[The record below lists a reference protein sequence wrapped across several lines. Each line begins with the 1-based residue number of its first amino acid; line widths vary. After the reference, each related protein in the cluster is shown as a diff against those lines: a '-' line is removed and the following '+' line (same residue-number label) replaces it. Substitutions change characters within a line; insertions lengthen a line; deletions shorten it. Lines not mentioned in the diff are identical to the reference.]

1 MTPGTSANIPSFF
14 ERELLL
20 AGDVPF
26 VERRDSLLAAARSFL
41 DYHREGCRRLHTGGA
56 SGTWVVEAITAMTDT
71 LMRNLYRCITAEWTA
86 EQRPCTALIAI
97 GGYGRGELNP
107 LSDIDLM
114 FFCGDR
120 NRDHAENVSQRM
132 LYLLWDLNLEVGYS
146 VRTARECINLAG
158 QDITIRTALLD
169 ARYLA
174 GDEDLFG
181 DFQGQVMQ
189 AVLARN
195 TQAFLDAKL
204 EEHKSRL
211 AKYGASIY
219 LLEPNIKESEGG
231 LRDLHT
237 AVWMARVKYKAASLR
252 ELVQKSVISEAEQDA
267 FNAAYDYLWRIRNE
281 LHYQSR
287 RKNDQLHFDKQEAIA
302 AFLGYADNR
311 KGRAVEQFMQ
321 DYYAHAGQVEH
332 LAASLISRVIR
343 QHERSAGIFG
353 AFRRRLVGKDFFTYD
368 GELKTTSK
376 KLFQERPAA
385 MMEAF
390 AHAGKLNVRL
400 SVELKGQIRQNLDL
414 INDRFRR
421 SRENSELF
429 LQILRTPGSI
439 ARILRD
445 MHHLAFLNRYIPE
458 FERIYCKVQHDAY
471 HIYTVDT
478 HTLFCVEELEKLWL
492 GEFRDSKPVY
502 SKVADEIEK
511 RELLMLA
518 VLFHDIG
525 KGEGKDHSN
534 RGADLIP
541 TIARRLNLNREDSQR
556 LEFLVRRHLDMA
568 HISQRRDLHDDRLI
582 NDFAQTMGMSE
593 NLRMLFLLTYADIR
607 GVGPDV
613 WSEWKGALLQE
624 LYEKTFD
631 VLERGDFYK
640 ELRSERIRN
649 RRRKVAAVLVD
660 EFGERAVRE
669 LLQAAGTRYL
679 LSHRSAEI
687 VEHMRLEL
695 QRGEATVAMSVND
708 DRALGYSQA
717 VISTLDV
724 PGLFSMIAGVLAA
737 NGINILGAQ
746 IYTRGNGAALDIL
759 HVNNPQGGI
768 IDNPAKWQRVH
779 EELQG
784 VIEGRLKVAKLVA
797 RRKES
802 GLLPQRPKPRYP
814 DKVEFDIDIS
824 REYTVI
830 DIFTHDRIGLLYR
843 ITRTLAELGL
853 YIYVAKISTK
863 VDQVADTFYVK
874 DIFGQKV
881 GKAEKL
887 DEIRSR
893 LLAVLAE

>member
-1 MTPGTSANIPSFF
+1 MTISANSETPSFF

-20 AGDVPF
+20 AGDVPY
-26 VERRDSLLAAARSFL
+26 EKRRASLLEAARGFL
-41 DYHREGCRRLHTGGA
+41 DYHREACHKLHREGE
-56 SGTWVVEAITAMTDT
+56 SGSRVVDAITAMTDT
-71 LMRNLYRCITAEWTA
+71 LMRNLFRCITAEWTA
-86 EQRPCTALIAI
+86 EQRPCTTLIAV

-146 VRTARECINLAG
+146 VRTARECVNLAG

-181 DFQGQVMQ
+181 EFQRQVLQ
-189 AVLARN
+189 AVMTKN
-195 TQAFLDAKL
+195 TQAFLDAKYD
-204 EEHKSRL
+204 EHRGRL

-237 AVWMARVKYKAASLR
+237 AIWMARVKFKCANLR
-252 ELVQKSVISEAEQDA
+252 ELVHKSVISEVEKES
-267 FNAAYDYLWRIRNE
+267 FEAAYDYLWRIRNE
-281 LHYQSR
+281 LHYQSK

-302 AFLGYADNR
+302 TFLGYRDHG
-311 KGRAVEQFMQ
+311 KGKAVEQFMQ
-321 DYYAHAGQVEH
+321 DYYAHAGVVEH
-332 LAASLISRVIR
+332 LASSLISRLMR
-343 QHERSAGIFG
+343 QNERGTGLFG
-353 AFRRRLVGKDFFTYD
+353 AFRRRMLGKDFFIYD
-368 GELKTTSK
+368 GELKTVSK
-376 KLFQERPAA
+376 KLFEECPTA

-390 AHAGKLNVRL
+390 LLAKKHNVRL
-400 SVELKGQIRQNLDL
+400 SVDLKGQIRTNLDL
-414 INDRFRR
+414 INDKFRR
-421 SRENSELF
+421 SREVSEMF
-429 LQILRTPGSI
+429 LEILRKPGGMT
-439 ARILRD
+439 RILRD

-478 HTLFCVEELEKLWL
+478 HTLFCVEELEKLAL
-492 GEFRDSKPVY
+492 GEFSDSRPVF
-502 SKVADEIEK
+502 SKVAGEIEK
-511 RELLMLA
+511 IELLVLA
-518 VLFHDIG
+518 ILFHDIG

-534 RGADLIP
+534 RGADMIP

-582 NDFAQTMGMSE
+582 HDFAQNMAMSE

-613 WSEWKGALLQE
+613 WTEWKGSLLQE

-640 ELRSERIRN
+640 DLRSERVRN
-649 RRRKVAAVLVD
+649 RRRKVLDALGE
-660 EFGERAVRE
+660 EFGERPVRD
-669 LLQAAGTRYL
+669 LLQSAGPRYM

-687 VEHMRLEL
+687 IEHMRLEL
-695 QRGEATVAMSVND
+695 KRGDATVAIDVSND
-708 DRALGYSQA
+708 PSRGFSQL
-717 VISTLDV
+717 VVSTLDV

-746 IYTRGNGAALDIL
+746 IYTRGNGTALDIL

-768 IDNPAKWQRVH
+768 IDNPAKWERVH
-779 EELQG
+779 EELKG
-784 VIEGRLKVAKLVA
+784 VVEGRIKVTKLVS
-797 RRKES
+797 RRKDS
-802 GLLPQRPKPRYP
+802 GLLPQRPRPRYP
-814 DKVEFDIDIS
+814 DRIEFDTDIS

-830 DIFTHDRIGLLYR
+830 DIFTHDRVGLLYR
-843 ITRTLAELGL
+843 ITRTLSDLGL

-874 DIFGQKV
+874 DIFGQKIA
-881 GKAEKL
+881 KPEKL
-887 DEIRSR
+887 EEIRGQ
-893 LLAVLAE
+893 LLAVLAD